1 MTKEK
6 ITNGKYWLVIAKY
19 PFPGFETYTLIKSD
33 KNPEY
38 YYKFNKKIVPEII
51 EDSELEENIDIIHD
65 SLDFSEM
72 FSFYNYS
79 VNVNINKLINSIT
92 DVLIDLKLY
101 KEINIDRYYIE
112 SVINKSLPYKIT
124 TYETN

>member
-51 EDSELEENIDIIHD
+51 EDCFDQ
-65 SLDFSEM
+65 
-72 FSFYNYS
+72 YNYIDYPDPYS
-79 VNVNINKLINSIT
+79 YETEEDYQEDVDHWLGNKDSINIECKLITKELIEDIYGKDYYDL
-92 DVLIDLKLY
+92 DVSEPDYDLTL
-101 KEINIDRYYIE
+101 
-112 SVINKSLPYKIT
+112 
-124 TYETN
+124 

>member
-51 EDSELEENIDIIHD
+51 EDCFDQ
-65 SLDFSEM
+65 
-72 FSFYNYS
+72 YNYIDYPDEES
-79 VNVNINKLINSIT
+79 YDNISDYQEALDWWESNREDI
-92 DVLIDLKLY
+92 
-101 KEINIDRYYIE
+101 
-112 SVINKSLPYKIT
+112 SVIVELITEDLIEKLGKDYYLWDKSEQDYDLTK
-124 TYETN
+124 

>member
-51 EDSELEENIDIIHD
+51 EDCFEEYGYIDYPDEESYDNISDYQEALDWWESNREDISVSVELITD
-65 SLDFSEM
+65 
-72 FSFYNYS
+72 
-79 VNVNINKLINSIT
+79 KLIEKLGKDYYLWDKSEQ
-92 DVLIDLKLY
+92 DYDLTK
-101 KEINIDRYYIE
+101 
-112 SVINKSLPYKIT
+112 
-124 TYETN
+124 